1 MLGAV
6 SGLLNFKKEKKGGVR
21 GHLNTMEKQKT
32 VIQQMIDFVTSEEYP
47 HLYTAVKDEWFKT
60 FLEKEKQQIIDA
72 YNSGDYMSSA
82 KERLDYDE
90 ADHKYKNGE
99 QYYEQLVD
107 K

>member
-21 GHLNTMEKQKT
+21 WHLNTMEKQKT

-99 QYYEQLVD
+99 QYYEQLGD